1 MPTTIEEAPSRGFT
15 LSDFTD
21 IPNPPADDLPAGAD
35 APVKQMPVADAG
47 SSATIEEPEIK
58 PLVGDDDGADAG
70 GDDKPAADASG
81 DDDEVPAHGSLS
93 DALRQSPED
102 AKAADAEKKAA
113 ADKKTADEAA
123 AKALSETNPAKA
135 AEDSAAKSA
144 SEQRD
149 SDLKTD
155 TAAHT
160 SPKTRKIIEDI
171 KAKTRAARDELDR
184 TAAEAKDLRRQ
195 RDELIEKTKTSSDS
209 DARVKAAEERARIA
223 EERIR
228 EIDITQDPIIQ
239 KKYDDP
245 IKANNQSIIDTLK
258 AQGFG
263 LIVDPDTKRTVE
275 DPTAIAKL
283 MERGLTLN
291 ALNPLLKKM
300 EDSDL
305 IDEADA
311 IREAIRKNKQLGAEK
326 TKEIESW
333 KGDQSRRAS
342 ATQQQANQE
351 NEKQAALIQEQTDTQ
366 YASAVEALTKE
377 LPFLKKPAEPL
388 ATDTPAVA
396 KAKQAAI
403 DEYSAASQKIQSEL
417 NGFVMDGVRPEK
429 TPEIVGRIKSNAML
443 AVTLKNYVVPRL
455 MREQTAS
462 AARIKQLEGELEKI
476 RGAGKLSR
484 LQAGGGGSSDQSAHH
499 GGSEPTSIEQA
510 LAMAQPPGS
519 AG

>member
-1 MPTTIEEAPSRGFT
+1 MPTTNEAPSRGFT

-160 SPKTRKIIEDI
+160 SPKTRKIITDFQ
-171 KAKTRAARDELDR
+171 AKTKAARDERDR
-184 TAAEAKDLRRQ
+184 AAAEVTALKRE
-195 RDELIEKTKTSSDS
+195 RDELLEK
-209 DARVKAAEERARIA
+209 VKAAPVTK
-223 EERIR
+223 
-228 EIDITQDPIIQ
+228 EIDEEVKALRERVRELDISRDPIIQ
-239 KKYDDP
+239 QKYDRK
-245 IKANNQSIIDTLK
+245 IESNNKSIIDTLK

-263 LIVDPDTKRTVE
+263 IVVDPDTQRTVE
-275 DPTAIAKL
+275 NPNAIAEL
-283 MERGLTLN
+283 MAGGLTLK
-291 ALNPLLKKM
+291 ALNPLLKKL
-300 EDSDL
+300 EEAEL

-311 IREAIRKNKQLGAEK
+311 IREAIRQNKQLGAEK
-326 TKEIESW
+326 NQEIESW
-333 KGDQSRRAS
+333 KADHSKRVS
-342 ATQQQANQE
+342 AREQQTNQQIE
-351 NEKQAALIQEQTDTQ
+351 QRQAAFREQTDVQ
-366 YASAVEALTKE
+366 YRSAVEAMAKD

-388 ATDTPAVA
+388 PTDTPAVA
-396 KAKQAAI
+396 KAKQTAL
-403 DEYSAASQKIQSEL
+403 DEYAAASKKIEDEVRTL
-417 NGFVMDGVRPEK
+417 NPDGVPPEK
-429 TPEIVGRIKSNAML
+429 MPEIVGRINSNAIL
-443 AVTLKNYVVPRL
+443 AITLKNHVLPRL

-462 AARIKQLEGELEKI
+462 AARIKQLESELEKI

-484 LQAGGGGSSDQSAHH
+484 LQAGGGGGDQSAHH
-499 GGSEPTSIEQA
+499 GSSEPTSIEQA

-519 AG
+519 VG